1 VLHVLGF
8 ILLVLVWALLAAVN
22 KAHKEE
28 TGVSMPSR
36 SALKSMRRR
45 ARKQGV
51 SEVEYYAGWVQRKQ
65 KREGVSSTAMRSPVA
80 LADSQPPPPKPPKL
94 SKPERLRAPP
104 HEPFNDE
111 HLSMMAAGFGWRLRR
126 QAFGKYY
133 LVDRKGLA
141 IDNPYAS
148 MRDIRTDF
156 SREDL
161 EDFLLT
167 C

>member
-1 VLHVLGF
+1 LHVLGF
-8 ILLVLVWALLAAVN
+8 ILLVLSWALLAAVN
-22 KAHKEE
+22 KGHKEE

-65 KREGVSSTAMRSPVA
+65 KREGVSSTPMRSPVA
-80 LADSQPPPPKPPKL
+80 LPSLQSLPLPPR
-94 SKPERLRAPP
+94 PERLRAPP
-104 HEPFNDE
+104 HEPFSDE
-111 HLSMMAAGFGWRLRR
+111 HLSMMAAGFGWTLRW

-133 LVDRKGLA
+133 LVDRKGSA

-148 MRDIRTDF
+148 VSDIGTDF